1 MIPRYTLSNGY
12 SLARIIKGG
21 WHLAGDHG
29 AIDRQQAIR
38 DMALFVA
45 AGITTFDC
53 ADIYTGVEQLIGDFR
68 RANPALASQVQV
80 HTKFVPDLS
89 DLHSVDGRYVENIID
104 RSLQRLGLERID
116 LVQFHW
122 WDYTIPRYVE
132 TALELDRLRR
142 AGKIA
147 QIGVT
152 NFDTQRLGELVSAGI
167 PIVSHQ
173 VQYSLLDDR
182 PTAAMVDFCRAHAI
196 VLLCYGTVAG
206 GFLSERWLGTDEP
219 NRAAIT
225 NRSLIK
231 YKLIIE
237 DFGGWDL
244 FQELLH
250 VLARI
255 ATKHKTDIASIAS
268 RAILDRPQVAA
279 VIVGATNV
287 SHLNANARMASLPLD
302 AADRAAIAAV
312 TGRRKGPRGDVYTL
326 ERDRNG
332 RHGQIMKYE
341 LNAVPASSTRN
352 QSTRAW
358 GVPNE

>member
-29 AIDRQQAIR
+29 AIDPQQAIE
-38 DMALFVA
+38 DMAAFVA

-53 ADIYTGVEQLIGDFR
+53 ADIYTGVEQLIGAFR
-68 RANPALASQVQV
+68 RAHPTLAPQVQV

-89 DLHSVDGRYVENIID
+89 DLATVDRRYVENIID
-104 RSLQRLGLERID
+104 RSLRRLGMERLD

-122 WDYTIPRYVE
+122 WDYDIPRYID
-132 TALELDRLRR
+132 TALELDRLRQ

-152 NFDTQRLGELVSAGI
+152 NFDTKRLGELVSAGI
-167 PIVSHQ
+167 PVVAHQ

-182 PTAAMVDFCRAHAI
+182 PTAAMSGYCRSHGI

-206 GFLSERWLGTDEP
+206 GFLSERWLGKDEP
-219 NRAAIT
+219 NPAGGRANLT
-225 NRSLIK
+225 NRSLTK

-237 DFGGWDL
+237 DFGGWEL
-244 FQELLH
+244 LQELLR

-255 ATKHKTDIASIAS
+255 AAKHRTDIASIAS
-268 RAILDRPQVAA
+268 RAILDRPQVAG
-279 VIVGATNV
+279 VIVGATNA
-287 SHLNANARMASLPLD
+287 SHLDAHARIASLPLD
-302 AADRAAIAAV
+302 ADDRTAIASV
-312 TGRRKGPRGDVYTL
+312 IDRRSGPRGDVYAL
-326 ERDRNG
+326 ERDRTG

-341 LNAVPASSTRN
+341 LNALPGGSGT
-352 QSTRAW
+352 T
-358 GVPNE
+358 